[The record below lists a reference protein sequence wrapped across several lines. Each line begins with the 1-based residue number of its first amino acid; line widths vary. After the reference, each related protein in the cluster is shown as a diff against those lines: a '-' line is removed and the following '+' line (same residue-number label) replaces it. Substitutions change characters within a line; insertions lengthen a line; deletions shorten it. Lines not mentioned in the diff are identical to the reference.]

1 MDNTFFMIKALA
13 HVCLL
18 PSNLD
23 RTLDFY
29 CGVLGL
35 KRSSTLSG
43 MISALVPI
51 VIQGIFTMSSLIDRI
66 V

>member
-18 PSNLD
+18 SSNLD

-35 KRSSTLSG
+35 KKKFDFIRNDQRNGSNRGTRH
-43 MISALVPI
+43 
-51 VIQGIFTMSSLIDRI
+51 FYDE
-66 V
+66 